1 MKRALRRLCSSF
13 LLSVALPRRLNHAGP
28 GSLVGAGSPGK
39 SAVAA
44 KEGHSGTDSRERSHF
59 PRLGCRSEQ
68 KQRFLHQ
75 ENRGRVVL
83 HLKSGIAG
91 QQ

>member
-1 MKRALRRLCSSF
+1 MTRALRRLCSSF
-13 LLSVALPRRLNHAGP
+13 LLSVASPRRLNHAGS
-28 GSLVGAGSPGK
+28 GSLGGAGSPGI